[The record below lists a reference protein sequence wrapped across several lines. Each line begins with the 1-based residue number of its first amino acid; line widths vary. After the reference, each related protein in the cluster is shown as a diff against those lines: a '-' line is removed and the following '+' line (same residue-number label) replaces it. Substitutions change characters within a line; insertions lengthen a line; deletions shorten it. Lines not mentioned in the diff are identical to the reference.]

1 MNVMERPV
9 YMQKLLEGKPQDGY
23 GHKGFP
29 GRQIVM
35 SISVIPGDASLYVDN
50 WLRCGGSYAFICD
63 QRIDAL
69 WQRYLASRDLQ
80 EREDLIKQ
88 AQKIVLDEYM
98 FIPIYIN
105 SFTLGVGPR
114 IAGNP
119 DDYIRTPMVVLPGPA
134 EDFKLQTKP

>member
-1 MNVMERPV
+1 
-9 YMQKLLEGKPQDGY
+9 
-23 GHKGFP
+23 
-29 GRQIVM
+29 
-35 SISVIPGDASLYVDN
+35 
-50 WLRCGGSYAFICD
+50 
-63 QRIDAL
+63 L
-69 WQRYLASRDLQ
+69 WQRHLASRDLQ

-98 FIPIYIN
+98 FVPIYIN